1 MYPSILTFNLSGLYE
16 LGKLVLGVLLKTNNF
31 FKVLFYYVP
40 SFLFGWVRGWIN
52 CSYNQLSGLTL
63 LTIITRITH
72 ELNRQSV
79 CPNIKKNSIMQ
90 VYSAPPYFH
99 MCKFL
104 HSAPRVH
111 IIRRV
116 CPSVDKIQN
125 SGNLSKQG

>member
-1 MYPSILTFNLSGLYE
+1 MNLIASLC
-16 LGKLVLGVLLKTNNF
+16 
-31 FKVLFYYVP
+31 VP
-40 SFLFGWVRGWIN
+40 
-52 CSYNQLSGLTL
+52 TL
-63 LTIITRITH
+63 
-72 ELNRQSV
+72 
-79 CPNIKKNSIMQ
+79 KKNSIMQ

-125 SGNLSKQG
+125 LGNLSKQV